1 MRVCADDRD
10 DALSGAISTAIRG
23 TQVTGTVGF
32 SDGPTREDQSLQR
45 AWDFSPVGSDNAGI
59 YQQLRFRQGQS
70 TSERNAPRIFK
81 SVGLRTSAQ
90 ALATQKNHFGL
101 NHSHIETDLIAVPC
115 YRIFVIAWH
124 LEVVLLSAIAASAQ
138 SSIQGLVI
146 DPARPFP
153 TPQCRPHST
162 RRAQFERSKLAG
174 YLRCL
179 SNFSGE

>member
-1 MRVCADDRD
+1 MARPGR
-10 DALSGAISTAIRG
+10 TN
-23 TQVTGTVGF
+23 
-32 SDGPTREDQSLQR
+32 SLQR
-45 AWDFSPVGSDNAGI
+45 AWDFSPVGSDKQGFINSCASDKAKAPLKGM
-59 YQQLRFRQGQS
+59 LR
-70 TSERNAPRIFK
+70 EYIK

-124 LEVVLLSAIAASAQ
+124 LEVILLSALAASAQ
-138 SSIQGLVI
+138 SSIQGRVI